1 MLDYS
6 SQSKGE
12 RKGKHATTLDPSL
25 FRKLIMES
33 QSVDYDLMLKI
44 KDKEKKCNISI
55 EIISRHKIIICN

>member
-1 MLDYS
+1 MLAYS

-44 KDKEKKCNISI
+44 KDKEKSAILALKLLVDT
-55 EIISRHKIIICN
+55 K

>member
-12 RKGKHATTLDPSL
+12 RKGKHATTLDTSL

-33 QSVDYDLMLKI
+33 QSVDYDLMLEI
-44 KDKEKKCNISI
+44 KDKEISAI
-55 EIISRHKIIICN
+55 LALKLLVDTK